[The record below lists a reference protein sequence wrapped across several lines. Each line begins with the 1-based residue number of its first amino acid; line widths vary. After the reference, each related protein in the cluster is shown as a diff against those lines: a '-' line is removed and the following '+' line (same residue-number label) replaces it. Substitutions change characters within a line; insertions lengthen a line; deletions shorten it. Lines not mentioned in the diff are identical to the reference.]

1 MFSVFFVQSEIRF
14 FLNHIGLSVAGMSWL
29 RRCQTSTV
37 RRNNT
42 HISMSNHDKYILRPH
57 LRINWADLALR
68 DGGNMRRFSTQ
79 YPAYQRQ
86 VHSHLP
92 SSRWGVQSG
101 LATKTQ
107 RCTCIALSQ
116 ITCSSSQTG
125 NVTTR
130 NARLSTVV
138 KFTLCSI
145 VITTGRIDR

>member
-1 MFSVFFVQSEIRF
+1 M
-14 FLNHIGLSVAGMSWL
+14 L
-29 RRCQTSTV
+29 
-37 RRNNT
+37 
-42 HISMSNHDKYILRPH
+42 NHDKCILRPH
-57 LRINWADLALR
+57 LRINLADVALR
-68 DGGNMRRFSTQ
+68 DGRDMRRFSTQ
-79 YPAYQRQ
+79 YPAYQRH

-101 LATKTQ
+101 LPTKTQ

-138 KFTLCSI
+138 KFTICSI
-145 VITTGRIDR
+145 VLTQGSHSPVGYVTTVIVHVSWRMFRHAATLLPNTT